1 MVFAV
6 QLTTEV
12 SVFTQ
17 TNYCR
22 KHLTPQK
29 YPRKNGLVQKQA
41 KRVHPN
47 DFYEHSLMPL
57 THISWDSRSQKQ
69 LKQQIPTK
77 ELVYICASFE
87 NRSNAAWDD
96 TLSPSLCHSL
106 EGCRI
111 VAFLSSAHV
120 SIKSRWH
127 WVQRWLHRCFPFW
140 THSSTSECGNLYR
153 LCLQWQTQTNNKQI
167 L

>member
-1 MVFAV
+1 MFAV

-29 YPRKNGLVQKQA
+29 YPRKTVSFKNRRKEYIQTIFM
-41 KRVHPN
+41 N
-47 DFYEHSLMPL
+47 HSLMPL
-57 THISWDSRSQKQ
+57 THISRDSRSQKQ

-127 WVQRWLHRCFPFW
+127 RVQRWLHRCFPFW

-153 LCLQWQTQTNNKQI
+153 LCLQWQKQTNNKQI